1 MKASNKLLIA
11 SLLLSSLP
19 TVNATSFFDK
29 YMIDPEDGM
38 LDASRYLSQVPLG
51 FLPVPTIIT
60 EPATGNGLAVVGIF
74 FHESDEQKK
83 MRLGK
88 AGQQK
93 KAVLPSNISF
103 VGAGATSNGSKG
115 GGLGH
120 MGFWL
125 KDTLRYKGYALYP
138 DFNLDFYSLGGVELE
153 RPVELNITGPV
164 VIQELKARIGK
175 SDWFFGV
182 KQTYRKVETSFAN
195 NLAVN
200 ILPSD
205 IANQQLTHKINSF
218 INMKI
223 DSTDTTSGLGLIA
236 EFDSRN
242 NPMNP
247 ERGYDYAL
255 EVVRFDPSIGSD
267 YDYTSY
273 HFEGLNYWQLS
284 KKYLFALRL
293 QYDGVNA
300 NNDISLPSYVPPS
313 IDLRGVPAIRY
324 QGNDVVVSEI
334 ELTYKYDHRWKF
346 NLFTGIGRAAQSFS
360 ELSSAESVQNY
371 GIGFR
376 YLIAK
381 RYGFVMG
388 TDLAKGPE
396 DTAIYIQAG
405 STW

>member
-1 MKASNKLLIA
+1 MFNTRKKFVLTALF
-11 SLLLSSLP
+11 LSFMP

-29 YMIDPEDGM
+29 YMIDPDDGM

-74 FHESDEQKK
+74 FHESDEQKE

-88 AGQQK
+88 AEQQK

-125 KDTLRYKGYALYP
+125 KDTVRYKGYALYP
-138 DFNLDFYSLGGVELE
+138 DFNLDFYSFGGVDLE

-164 VIQELKARIGK
+164 VIQELKARIAK
-175 SDWFFGV
+175 SDWFFGA
-182 KQTYRKVETSFAN
+182 KQTYRKVKTSFAN
-195 NLAVN
+195 NITVN

-205 IANQQLTHKINSF
+205 IANQQLMDKINNF
-218 INMKI
+218 IHTQI

-255 EVVRFDPSIGSD
+255 EVVRFDQSIGSD

-284 KKYLFALRL
+284 KKYLLALRL

-324 QGNDVVVSEI
+324 QGNDVAVSEI
-334 ELTYKYDHRWKF
+334 EFTYKYDHRWKF
-346 NLFTGIGRAAQSFS
+346 NLFTGIGRATQSFS
-360 ELSSAESVQNY
+360 E
-371 GIGFR
+371 
-376 YLIAK
+376 
-381 RYGFVMG
+381 
-388 TDLAKGPE
+388 
-396 DTAIYIQAG
+396 
-405 STW
+405 